1 MIGILNSEVKKSKW
15 GISSILGEGEMGSGR
30 DYEEGRWKGWL
41 WAIIGTS
48 FFSMGAVLVRL
59 AAPFSPWA
67 VTSFRL
73 LLGAGFVALFARFAG
88 QSLRPDRSEVAR
100 LVPIGAITALH
111 FLSFVASLY
120 FTTIAHSLTLTYTAP
135 IFVTLLSHLL
145 LKEPLET
152 RKYGGILLAIVG
164 ISILTGFEPKMSWRM
179 IGGDLLALLSAIS
192 FGFYS
197 VWGRREGRRFPLFQY
212 TFWIYLLAGGFTL
225 VPALI
230 SLRGP
235 FPGRAWLAIFL
246 LALFPLALGHT
257 LYNAALRLM
266 HPTYV
271 NIIAS
276 QEVTG
281 GILLGWLILNEAPSA
296 NSLWGCAVTLLGIIL
311 TIL

>member
-1 MIGILNSEVKKSKW
+1 MVSGSSLKKN
-15 GISSILGEGEMGSGR
+15 GGN
-30 DYEEGRWKGWL
+30 WKGWL

-59 AAPFSPWA
+59 AGPFSPWA

-73 LLGAGFVALFARFAG
+73 LLGAGFVAIFAQFAG
-88 QSLRPDRSEVAR
+88 QSLRPGNTELVR

-111 FLSFVASLY
+111 FLCFVASLY

-135 IFVTLLSHLL
+135 VFVTLLSHLI
-145 LKEPLET
+145 LKEPLRT

-179 IGGDLLALLSAIS
+179 IGGDLLALISAIS

-197 VWGRREGRRFPLFQY
+197 VWGRGVGKRFPLFQY

-225 VPALI
+225 VPALL
-230 SLRGP
+230 SLKGP
-235 FPGRAWLAIFL
+235 FPGQAWLAILL

-257 LYNAALRLM
+257 LYNAALRLI

-281 GILLGWLILNEAPSA
+281 GILLGWLILREAPSA

-311 TIL
+311 TIV

>member
-1 MIGILNSEVKKSKW
+1 
-15 GISSILGEGEMGSGR
+15 MGFG
-30 DYEEGRWKGWL
+30 DVCEKRWKGWL
-41 WAIIGTS
+41 WVSIGTS

-73 LLGAGFVALFARFAG
+73 LLGAGFVALFAAFAG
-88 QSLRPDRSEVAR
+88 QSLRPDRTELAR
-100 LVPIGAITALH
+100 LVPIGAMTAVH

-120 FTTIAHSLTLTYTAP
+120 LTTIAHSLTLTYTAP
-135 IFVTLLSHLL
+135 VFVSLLSHLL
-145 LKEPLET
+145 LKEPLQP

-164 ISILTGFEPKMSWRM
+164 ISILTGFEPRGSWRM
-179 IGGDLLALLSAIS
+179 IAGDVLALVSAIS

-197 VWGRREGRRFPLFQY
+197 VWGRGVGRRFPLFQY
-212 TFWIYLLAGGFTL
+212 TFWIYLLAGVFTL
-225 VPALI
+225 PPALL

-235 FPGRAWLAIFL
+235 FPGRALLAIFL

-257 LYNAALRLM
+257 LYNAALRLI

-281 GILLGWLILNEAPSA
+281 GILLGWLILSEVPTA
-296 NSLWGCAVTLLGIIL
+296 NSLWGCGITLLGILL
-311 TIL
+311 TIV

>member
-1 MIGILNSEVKKSKW
+1 MVSGKGCEK
-15 GISSILGEGEMGSGR
+15 GE
-30 DYEEGRWKGWL
+30 WKGWL
-41 WAIIGTS
+41 WALIGTS

-59 AAPFSPWA
+59 ALPFTPWA

-73 LLGAGFVALFARFAG
+73 LLGAGFVTLFARFAG
-88 QSLRPDRSEVAR
+88 QSLRLGRTELAR
-100 LVPIGAITALH
+100 LFPIGAITALH
-111 FLSFVASLY
+111 FLSFAASLY

-135 IFVTLLSHLL
+135 VFVTLLSHLV
-145 LKEPLET
+145 LKEPLRT

-179 IGGDLLALLSAIS
+179 IGGDLLALVSAIS

-197 VWGRREGRRFPLFQY
+197 VWGRGVGKRFPLFQY
-212 TFWIYLLAGGFTL
+212 TFWIYLLAGLFTL
-225 VPALI
+225 IPALL
-230 SLRGP
+230 SLKGP
-235 FPGRAWLAIFL
+235 FPGRAWMAILL

-257 LYNAALRLM
+257 LYNAALRLI